1 MKYTL
6 VIYRGKILV
15 ITIMSLILTLFPLV
29 IFFSIN
35 YLNAFAT
42 VIGILLI
49 LPLSIIVGLSLSKKT
64 VEIFLDEIKI
74 IFENIDIQLVDL
86 TGYYINR
93 QSPILAQVEFKDIDN
108 KDYRF
113 TSLKFGKNG
122 REFES
127 FLSEFLKKTQVAN
140 NQFSELSFY
149 DFHQSQYKF
158 SRVFIYVMMVM
169 TILLNLV
176 YLYLILFKHFAFNWK
191 LLFINFI
198 FLGLY
203 NFHKENEKKY
213 KNRKTTA
220 MCASQK

>member
-1 MKYTL
+1 MT
-6 VIYRGKILV
+6 VI
-15 ITIMSLILTLFPLV
+15 MTLFPLV
-29 IFFSIN
+29 IFFSVN
-35 YLNAFAT
+35 YLNTFAT
-42 VIGILLI
+42 LIGFLLI
-49 LPLSIIVGLSLSKKT
+49 IPLSILVGLSFSKKS
-64 VEIFLDEIKI
+64 VEILLDDIKMH
-74 IFENIDIQLVDL
+74 FENIDIQLVDL

-93 QSPILAQVEFKDIDN
+93 KSPILTQIEFKDMDN

-127 FLSEFLKKTQVAN
+127 FLSAFLKKTHVAN
-140 NQFSELSFY
+140 NQFSALSFY
-149 DFHQSQYKF
+149 DFHQRQYKF
-158 SRVFIYVMMVM
+158 FRVFIYVMMVM

-220 MCASQK
+220 NSGYV